1 MQFGGLKAVDGFS
14 MKVSRGEIC
23 ALIGPNGAGKSTLFN
38 LVAGELRPSSGTIS
52 LETHTIS
59 GLPSYAISRR
69 GIARTFQLVHLFS
82 SMTVSDN
89 VRVGAARYD
98 AMHVVPALLHSRSN
112 ARRED
117 DAWER
122 AVSAMTLVGIAHLG
136 DRSVAELSVGQQRLV
151 AVARALAASPK
162 LLLLDEPAAG
172 LAESEVD
179 VLAAAIRRARDA
191 GVTVLLVEH
200 NVPLVMQ
207 LCEHVVVMHFGGK
220 IADGTPQQ
228 IRDDPVVVEAYLG
241 G

>member
-98 AMHVVPALLHSRSN
+98 AMHLVAALLRSRSN
-112 ARRED
+112 ARRDD

-122 AVSAMTLVGIAHLG
+122 AASAMALVGIAHLG